1 MSWTFKTSDAI
12 LTFSSKSLGVVMLLD
27 ANGLFGVKIKPTID
41 LKCYVHDSKWT
52 SSQSKPSCICIFK
65 PNVSIWSAIWI
76 LIYNGKNKKL
86 HNLVYKLTLMNYKKK
101 SLMNFKIIIPNWN
114 LKTIHVS
121 LFLQH
126 NFNITHL
133 IAYT

>member
-1 MSWTFKTSDAI
+1 MFMIPSEHHHNQNPHAYAYSNQMFQSDLPFGFWFTMEKT
-12 LTFSSKSLGVVMLLD
+12 
-27 ANGLFGVKIKPTID
+27 
-41 LKCYVHDSKWT
+41 
-52 SSQSKPSCICIFK
+52 
-65 PNVSIWSAIWI
+65 
-76 LIYNGKNKKL
+76 KKL

-133 IAYT
+133 IAYI